1 MGVNIG
7 TCKYCG
13 KLFRQNKQ
21 NNMMYCYKHRGYQ
34 KKELRFGICID
45 CGREFSVAATNN
57 KKIRCN
63 ECQSVVDR
71 ENARLRKQ
79 KQRTLL

>member
-1 MGVNIG
+1 MGANIG

-13 KLFRQNKQ
+13 RLFRQNKQ

-45 CGREFSVAATNN
+45 CGRDFSVAANN
-57 KKIRCN
+57 QRKVRCDC
-63 ECQSVVDR
+63 CQKEYIKEYDR
-71 ENARLRKQ
+71 HRKQ
-79 KQRTLL
+79 KL

>member
-13 KLFRQNKQ
+13 KSFRQNKQ

-34 KKELRFGICID
+34 KKVLRFGVCID
-45 CGREFSVAATNN
+45 CGKEFSVSSNN
-57 KKIRCN
+57 QKKIRCDK
-63 ECQSVVDR
+63 CQHEYSINYQRDYQR
-71 ENARLRKQ
+71 NLRKN
-79 KQRTLL
+79 K